1 MTVTDF
7 PRPQD
12 KLTILKKIPLF
23 SSCTDEQLHLV
34 AQRTRLVEHKKGER
48 VYQEGDRADAFYI
61 VASGR
66 LEVFTLLNGQKQLY
80 TVLHNGDTFGEISL
94 LTGEVH
100 SATVEA
106 LNDTLVLELEKQDF
120 DELINRVPSL
130 VLYLSRLLSKR
141 LRTKGQVSGAGE
153 ATVVAIYSAA
163 KGVGRT
169 LFTMALAT
177 TLRQETHHEV
187 IVVDFSTPEGEQN
200 RVFGMPTHTRMRP
213 ETMRSLWTEESL
225 ERGILE
231 HPLGFHFLYAE
242 HHTRGEQE
250 DHLIAPLV
258 SGLARQYSYI
268 LMDLPA
274 EVDTK
279 VFKAV
284 TQADW
289 VYLVT
294 DTVKEHLLRTSA
306 LIRQIRES
314 VSQMD
319 ERIKVIL
326 NLMERTGERASAE
339 DVIQTLGRPIRYTL
353 PHIESPAGELTVEDL
368 VRLLESRGSPYTVIV
383 RRIARELGGM
393 FVGLALGS
401 GAALGLAHVGVLKVI
416 EREKIPIDMVAG
428 SSIGALIAAL
438 WASGKSAQELEDI
451 TRRFEHPWKVR
462 GLFLDI
468 GIPLASVAVGLVTWV
483 MVAPLAGIW
492 TGLVFGSVV
501 TIGIGLVFGPLVGG
515 PLQGARVKQFLDD
528 VLGEKTFE
536 DTWLPLK
543 IVASNPPL
551 REEVV
556 LESGRLVDAVRAS
569 IAIPGIFKPVRLMGK
584 LCLDGGVINP
594 IPVSVLKRAGAKRV
608 IAVNVFPTTP
618 ELATYAQES
627 QQRRVLREAQL
638 ASRNLFIRLIM
649 GLRRELLR
657 SLSPIVFDVIM
668 RSMQSMEYQIA
679 EVSCHEAD
687 LTLRPTLPGLHWLD
701 FHHPQR
707 FIQRGEE
714 EALRHLPSLKRLAGL
729 DEAPAL
735 TTSPQPGTI
744 LS

>member
-12 KLTILKKIPLF
+12 KLAILRKIPLF
-23 SSCTDEQLHLV
+23 ASCTEEQLHLV
-34 AQRTRLVEHKKGER
+34 AQRTRLVEYKKGER

-80 TVLHNGDTFGEISL
+80 TVLHNGDTFGEISM

-106 LNDTLVLELEKQDF
+106 INDTLVLELEKQDF
-120 DELINRVPSL
+120 DELINRIPSL

-141 LRTKGQVSGAGE
+141 LRTKGQVGGAGE

-177 TLRQETHHEV
+177 ALRRETHHDV

-200 RVFGMPTHTRMRP
+200 RVFGMPMHTRRQP
-213 ETMRSLWTEESL
+213 EPAGSLWTEESL
-225 ERGILE
+225 ARDILE
-231 HPLGFHFLYAE
+231 HPLGFQFLYAE
-242 HHTRGEQE
+242 HRTRQEQG
-250 DHLIAPLV
+250 DHLIAPLI

-279 VFKAV
+279 VFKAI

-289 VYLVT
+289 IYLVT
-294 DTVKEHLLRTSA
+294 DTFKEHLIRTSA

-326 NLMERTGERASAE
+326 NLMERTGERASADE
-339 DVIQTLGRPIRYTL
+339 VIQTLGRPIRYTL
-353 PHIESPAGELTVEDL
+353 PHIESPMGELTAEGL
-368 VRLLESRGSPYTVIV
+368 VRLLESRGSPYTMMV

-401 GAALGLAHVGVLKVI
+401 GAALGLAYIGILKVI
-416 EREKIPIDMVAG
+416 EREKIPIDMIAG

-451 TRRFEHPWKVR
+451 SRRFEHPWKVR

-468 GIPLASVAVGLVTWV
+468 GIPLTSVAVGLVTWV
-483 MVAPLAGIW
+483 AVAPLAGMW
-492 TGLVFGSVV
+492 TGLIFGSVV

-515 PLQGARVKQFLDD
+515 PLQGARVKQFLDE
-528 VLGEKTFE
+528 VLEEKTFE

-543 IVASNPPL
+543 IIASNPPL

-556 LESGRLVDAVRAS
+556 FESGRLVDAVRAS

-594 IPVSVLKRAGAKRV
+594 IPVSVLKRAGARRV
-608 IAVNVFPTTP
+608 IAANVFPTTP
-618 ELATYAQES
+618 ELAAYAQEH
-627 QQRRVLREAQL
+627 QQRRAQREAQL
-638 ASRNLFIRLIM
+638 ASKNLFVRLVM
-649 GLRRELLR
+649 VLRRELLR

-679 EVSCHEAD
+679 EVACHEAD

-714 EALRHLPSLKRLAGL
+714 EALRHLPSLKRLVGL
-729 DEAPAL
+729 DETPAL